1 MSQCRAPLPMHKALL
16 NGIGSCFLILSYG
29 GTSHKMNM
37 IWGQQLVYLRGAA
50 VYSRRQARF
59 CWHAEILELVGVF
72 FFFFQSF
79 SSIPFRPFCRDI
91 GVMHNEVTS

>member
-72 FFFFQSF
+72 FFFFKVLAAFHSGHF
-79 SSIPFRPFCRDI
+79 A
-91 GVMHNEVTS
+91 VTLVLCIMR